1 MSFKNEIRTDLT
13 MKDFRHKKS
22 VSKRYSANLIDSF
35 YRIYKSYYPEVLLKY
50 SKYIVTR

>member
-1 MSFKNEIRTDLT
+1 MKLELTFT